1 MKKWV
6 LLLSLLLSFSIL
18 DATIAERGQTEKIN
32 DSIKKSV
39 IAIQDQDYEQA
50 LIFIQE
56 AKDLDTKN
64 AEIYQMEGQILEM
77 LGKNEDAINAWEN
90 CLKYADSDSLKN
102 EAEVHIKHLRNK

>member
-39 IAIQDQDYEQA
+39 IAIQDQDYKQA

-77 LGKNEDAINAWEN
+77 LDKKKDAINAWEN
-90 CLKYADSDSLKN
+90 CLKYADSERLKK
-102 EAEVHIKHLRNK
+102 EAVVHIKHLKD